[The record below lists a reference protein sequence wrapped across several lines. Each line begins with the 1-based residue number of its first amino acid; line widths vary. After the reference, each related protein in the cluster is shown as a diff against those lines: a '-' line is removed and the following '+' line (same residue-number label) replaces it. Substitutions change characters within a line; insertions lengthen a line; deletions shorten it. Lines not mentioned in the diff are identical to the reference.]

1 MQFSSVLP
9 DVTDEATCRLTM
21 LANAGLARSQAPST
35 SLLELGMM
43 LKAVLFEVGPMRA
56 DLQLD
61 GVVLV

>member
-1 MQFSSVLP
+1 MSLMRQLVASQCWP
-9 DVTDEATCRLTM
+9 MR
-21 LANAGLARSQAPST
+21 GLSQAPST

-43 LKAVLFEVGPMRA
+43 LKAVLFDVGPMRA